1 MVDNTIAGL
10 DIGTT
15 KICAVIGHLNEE
27 MSLEIIGIGSA
38 PAKGVRKGIVTNIE
52 QAVSSIKLAVDAA
65 SSMSG
70 TKIDSVIVGISG
82 SHIQSSNSHG
92 VVAVRGKE
100 ITGNDIDRVMENA
113 QAISITPDRNIIH
126 SLSQEYIVDDQAGI
140 KDPIGMSGVRLEVK
154 SHIITGNVAL
164 VQNVIKSCTRAGLDV
179 ADIVLEPLASA
190 KAVLTE
196 DETELGV
203 AMIDIGG
210 GTTDLAVFYDGSVR
224 YTKVLGLGGNQFT
237 HDIAVGLR
245 TPERQA
251 EKIKIKYASVG
262 ESAFSEEIIN
272 VPGIS
277 GKGIREIQKGDLY
290 EIVQPRT
297 EELLNFVRNELN
309 ANNFDD
315 MLTGGI
321 VLTGGGAMLNEL
333 SSFAGEFFNMP
344 VRVGIPY
351 DITGINDM
359 VEGPEYSTAVG
370 LVKYGLKEKEK
381 VSQKNSFGYSS
392 VFNRMKSWFKELF

>member
-277 GKGIREIQKGDLY
+277 GRGIREIQKGDLY

>member
-190 KAVLTE
+190 RAVLAE

-262 ESAFSEEIIN
+262 ESAFSEEVIN

-277 GKGIREIQKGDLY
+277 GRGIREIQKGDLY

-344 VRVGIPY
+344 VRIGIPY
-351 DITGINDM
+351 DITGISDM